1 VEKNIGVLFETFEHG
16 ADIGVRG
23 IGPTLEQAFENG
35 ARALFSIMVVNF
47 SSVRPIDMYQISCTS
62 FDLEALFTS
71 WLNQLLAEADIK
83 RYVFSDFKVK
93 QIDSETFELSG
104 LAFGEPF
111 DPARFERGVDVKGAT
126 FTELKV
132 YKRNDGFWVAQCVV
146 DV

>member
-1 VEKNIGVLFETFEHG
+1 
-16 ADIGVRG
+16 
-23 IGPTLEQAFENG
+23 
-35 ARALFSIMVVNF
+35 
-47 SSVRPIDMYQISCTS
+47 MYQISCTS

-93 QIDSETFELSG
+93 QIDLETFELSG